1 MSKNK
6 SPFGSVDNGSVGN
19 GSANNGSVNQD
30 LICLGAFAGSHGV
43 RGETKVKCFTQN
55 AADICSYGK
64 LQTEDG
70 KTFYELSYVR
80 ANKLGAICRVKGI
93 DNPELMQSLKGT
105 LLYVAR
111 NLLPETD
118 EEEFYHVDLIGLDV
132 RDDDGNSIGVIKSV
146 QDFGAGD
153 LLEINPSIADGEAE
167 PSFFIPFTLE
177 VVPQVHIKQGYVV
190 FARDELLSTA
200 DDDLENY
207 LSDIGHKDAPKQ

>member
-6 SPFGSVDNGSVGN
+6 NPNGSLDN
-19 GSANNGSVNQD
+19 D
-30 LICLGAFAGSHGV
+30 RICLGAFAGAHGV
-43 RGETKVKCFTQN
+43 RGETKVKCFTQD

-64 LQTEDG
+64 LQAEDG

-80 ANKLGAICRVKGI
+80 ADKLGAICRVKGI
-93 DNPELMQSLKGT
+93 DNREFMQSLKGT
-105 LLYVAR
+105 LLYISR
-111 NLLPETD
+111 DLLPEPD

-132 RDDDGNSIGVIKSV
+132 RDDEGNSLGSIKSV

-153 LLEINPSIADGEAE
+153 LLEINPSISDGESE

-177 VVPQVHIKQGYVV
+177 VVPEVHVKQGYVI
-190 FARDELLSTA
+190 FARDELLMTA

-207 LSDIGHKDAPKQ
+207 LSEIGHKDAPKQ